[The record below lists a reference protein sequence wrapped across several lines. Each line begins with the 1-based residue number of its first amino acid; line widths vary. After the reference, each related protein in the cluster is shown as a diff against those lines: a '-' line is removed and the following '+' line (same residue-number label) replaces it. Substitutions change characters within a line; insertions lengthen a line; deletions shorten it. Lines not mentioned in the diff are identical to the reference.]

1 MSYEFEPLCWI
12 RGEMGPREIEN
23 DDVRNATQGCP
34 WRKARPSTSIFGG
47 NDYRCTHPAAS
58 SEYMQS
64 KDLPDGAI
72 MVGGVDAYATFC
84 EPVNM
89 HLTSLGEPSRLIID
103 GEYRVVEVKPLL
115 TGPEEG

>member
-1 MSYEFEPLCWI
+1 
-12 RGEMGPREIEN
+12 
-23 DDVRNATQGCP
+23 
-34 WRKARPSTSIFGG
+34 
-47 NDYRCTHPAAS
+47 
-58 SEYMQS
+58 
-64 KDLPDGAI
+64 